1 MQYMYITIL
10 HAYTF
15 ILYVAPSRDTLYSGM
30 MYYEKK
36 EVGHWKTMY
45 SVVRDLEVL
54 KRVKYIIH
62 MLLDYTIIALAFGKQ
77 AHIKY

>member
-1 MQYMYITIL
+1 MHILLYI
-10 HAYTF
+10 
-15 ILYVAPSRDTLYSGM
+15 APSRDILYSGM

-54 KRVKYIIH
+54 KRVKYYY
-62 MLLDYTIIALAFGKQ
+62 MYMYT
-77 AHIKY
+77 HT

>member
-1 MQYMYITIL
+1 MHILLYI
-10 HAYTF
+10 H
-15 ILYVAPSRDTLYSGM
+15 VAPSRDTLYSGM

-54 KRVKYIIH
+54 KRVMDTRCTYTCIRI
-62 MLLDYTIIALAFGKQ
+62 LLLMYFYVSVAFRKQ
-77 AHIKY
+77 ALIKY